1 MREGAGLTDI
11 DPYTQRNLWN
21 YDTDRLL
28 RFQRVTWTMSFH
40 VLNSVIFNFARQPHF
55 LLATGSCFIYFFFS
69 SLSNLFEQLRVT
81 RKGSSDPNNDFFVR
95 ELEQQLLLEMQ

>member
-1 MREGAGLTDI
+1 MREGVGLTDI

-40 VLNSVIFNFARQPHF
+40 VLNSVIFNFAHQPRF
-55 LLATGSCFIYFFFS
+55 LLATGSCFIYLFFS

>member
-1 MREGAGLTDI
+1 
-11 DPYTQRNLWN
+11 
-21 YDTDRLL
+21 
-28 RFQRVTWTMSFH
+28 MSFH
-40 VLNSVIFNFARQPHF
+40 VLNSVIFNFARQPRF
-55 LLATGSCFIYFFFS
+55 LLATGSCFIYLFFS